1 MSGVGVGW
9 AATKFCEGAD
19 SEWEEKKKEYAEIK
33 GDEEPI
39 KQWWETLDLYAVYYL
54 WFTVT
59 AM

>member
-1 MSGVGVGW
+1 MDLNMDKTGVW
-9 AATKFCEGAD
+9 MP
-19 SEWEEKKKEYAEIK
+19 WEEKKKEYAEIK